1 MARILPALRFPY
13 SKIQSTYGIVFA
25 TRAMRGLLYYACTR
39 TIEGIVGTEKN
50 LAGNGTNRTPVPS
63 KQW

>member
-1 MARILPALRFPY
+1 MALYLLRARTRTDY
-13 SKIQSTYGIVFA
+13 LKIGMHCA